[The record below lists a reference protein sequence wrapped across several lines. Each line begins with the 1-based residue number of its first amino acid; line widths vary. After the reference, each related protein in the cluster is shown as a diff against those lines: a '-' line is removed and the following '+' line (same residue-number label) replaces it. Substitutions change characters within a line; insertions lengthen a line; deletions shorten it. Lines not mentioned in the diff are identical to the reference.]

1 MYVICIKIYERPR
14 NWLCTHHMIVN
25 CVCLIRE
32 INQTINLYILTAM
45 GSNRRRVVYG
55 TANNISWEKS
65 PEKHK
70 PTSPNSNLFL
80 YHAPHHILAGKV
92 KHHLKGK
99 GLAIVGIRIDVAS
112 NALAK
117 LNHFV

>member
-1 MYVICIKIYERPR
+1 MELPI
-14 NWLCTHHMIVN
+14 
-25 CVCLIRE
+25 
-32 INQTINLYILTAM
+32 ILV
-45 GSNRRRVVYG
+45 GK
-55 TANNISWEKS
+55 KS

-80 YHAPHHILAGKV
+80 YHAPHHTLAGKV

-112 NALAK
+112 NALATFKSFRLIVSIAMEDK
-117 LNHFV
+117 LLLSDMWPCGMSEGVYSTKRQTA